1 LDHELVIRVFLEV
14 RREEAYDRIE
24 QSEYG
29 HIYQGWTEGSDER
42 SWNSEPSHV
51 SYSILHKTNSS
62 IK

>member
-1 LDHELVIRVFLEV
+1 MKRK
-14 RREEAYDRIE
+14 EAYDRIE

-29 HIYQGWTEGSDER
+29 HIHQGWAEGGNER

-51 SYSILHKTNSS
+51 SYSILHKTDSS